1 MIRFFDSFF
10 YPFAVLFT
18 AILFAGCGGQ
28 KNIDWKDV
36 IPHETLL
43 VIVPEENTTMDEAL
57 NLPVLPVLDNITSST
72 IQLIGEIDERLTS
85 RSHLKAILL
94 YPDSSVDLQPVW
106 ITTLP
111 ENGSFISGI
120 KEKYQRPFVQNNY
133 EFSGYTIE
141 KLFTSSKILYAV
153 QLQNYL
159 LLSESSLGLEN
170 SLRALSDTSNRFQF
184 SESEIR
190 ANSIIVNI
198 PELDT
203 WAQQLAKVEFRP
215 FLINAFEGSSPV
227 RFNYTTD
234 GDGGWAWQLNGDF
247 KIESD
252 EKPLILSL
260 SGIAREPLLDRFIP
274 ANAAAFFIYR
284 FPSRKIP
291 YPEEQTVSTPN
302 QLDSHLTQNSDIW
315 KNLAESLGDEIA
327 FTAFAESGAL
337 STSEFLFLREVINR
351 NRLVTTLNTLAAD
364 ELITKDESTYFI
376 QSEQAGLLFAGEMSP
391 LQNFYLTIV
400 NDDAIAL
407 ARRKGL
413 AESVEADV
421 SRRRVMFYED
431 QYMDLRSDQPEE
443 ISSILYVDASRF
455 GPYIAPWLKP
465 QNHLDALLAGFDVL
479 SATTSRINEESPV
492 EIVLSAYQ
500 LETFDQPYRE
510 QWVFPIGGAD
520 LTGEPVFANMS
531 GSSREEII
539 FATETGSIYVLAA
552 DGTIVMQA
560 STESD
565 KPVGSPVIF
574 DWYGNNQNVVM
585 AAAGDKIYAW
595 NDTGIPLPNF
605 PVNLGEEIIT
615 PLQVMDVTRNG
626 VAEMIVA
633 TADRRL
639 NILNSRGEAING
651 WPRTTNTPLTSP
663 PLIERFINEMTVFA
677 VSENILHAWSIN
689 GQPKNGF
696 PIFFD
701 SSLLKSPSM
710 HEDHL
715 YLSGSNGNLYALGME
730 TVFADSLSE
739 TVQSDSIVVQ
749 SLKVSNSELNNTPA
763 IYRPLMKDDNDEFY
777 REDLLLLQSSNGSLF
792 LYNLKGEL
800 RFTKTLGQPSD
811 DDYEPVITD
820 INKDQRLNLVA
831 LAGFGRLYAWDLLSG
846 ERIFD
851 LPTSGM
857 SYPVVF
863 DLTGDGNN
871 EIIANT
877 RNGLRAWTIFQA
889 GPE

>member
-1 MIRFFDSFF
+1 M
-10 YPFAVLFT
+10 
-18 AILFAGCGGQ
+18 
-28 KNIDWKDV
+28 
-36 IPHETLL
+36 E
-43 VIVPEENTTMDEAL
+43 EAL
-57 NLPVLPVLDNITSST
+57 NLPILPVLDDVTSSS
-72 IQLIGEIDERLTS
+72 IQLIGEIDERLTN
-85 RSHLKAILL
+85 RSNLKAILL
-94 YPDSSVDLQPVW
+94 YPDTSSDLQPVW
-106 ITTLP
+106 IITLP
-111 ENGSFISGI
+111 ENGSFVSEI

-141 KLFTSSKILYAV
+141 KLFTSSKTLYAV

-170 SLRALSDTSNRFQF
+170 SLRAATDASKRFQVSQ
-184 SESEIR
+184 SELK
-190 ANSIIVNI
+190 ANSIILNTR
-198 PELDT
+198 ELDR

-215 FLINAFEGSSPV
+215 FLLNAFDGSGHV
-227 RFNYTTD
+227 RLSYNRD
-234 GDGGWAWQLNGDF
+234 GNSGWAWQLKGEF
-247 KIESD
+247 QVESD
-252 EKPLILSL
+252 EKPLVRSF
-260 SGIAREPLLDRFIP
+260 SGIAREPMLDRYIP
-274 ANAAAFFIYR
+274 ANAAAFYIYR

-291 YPEEQTVSTPN
+291 YPEEQALSTPN
-302 QLDSHLTQNSDIW
+302 QLDSYLIQNSEAW

-337 STSEFLFLREVINR
+337 STSEFLFLRELTNR
-351 NRLVTTLNTLAAD
+351 NRLTTTLDSLAAQK
-364 ELITKDESTYFI
+364 LITKDESTYFI

-391 LQNFYLTIV
+391 LQNFYLTV
-400 NDDAIAL
+400 VDNDAIVL

-455 GPYIAPWLKP
+455 GSYITPWLKP
-465 QNHLDALLAGFDVL
+465 QNHLAALLAGFDVL
-479 SATTSRINEESPV
+479 SATTNRPGEEGPV
-492 EIVLSAYQ
+492 EVAVSSYQ

-520 LTGEPVFANMS
+520 LTGVPVFANMS

-539 FATETGSIYVLAA
+539 FATETSSLYVLAA

-560 STESD
+560 SAESD

-585 AAAGDKIYAW
+585 IAAGDKIYAW
-595 NDTGIPLPNF
+595 NDTGVLLPNF
-605 PVNLGEEIIT
+605 PVTLGEEIIT

-639 NILNSRGEAING
+639 HILNSRGEAING

-663 PLIERFINEMTVFA
+663 PLIERFINERTVFA
-677 VSENILHAWSIN
+677 VSENILHAWGIN
-689 GQPKNGF
+689 GQVKNGF
-696 PIFFD
+696 PIFFE
-701 SSLLKSPSM
+701 SSLVKSPDI

-715 YLSGSNGNLYALGME
+715 YLSGSNGNLYALGMDA
-730 TVFADSLSE
+730 VFADSLSE
-739 TVQSDSIVVQ
+739 TIQSDSIVVQ

-763 IYRPLMKDDNDEFY
+763 VYRPLMKDDNDEFY

-792 LYNLKGEL
+792 LYNLQGEL

-811 DDYEPVITD
+811 SDYEPVITD

-857 SYPVVF
+857 SYPVIF
-863 DLTGDGNN
+863 DITGDGNN

-877 RNGLRAWTIFQA
+877 RNGLRAWTIFQ
-889 GPE
+889 GGS